1 MPGMNGFQLCQ
12 KIRNIDDKVKICFL
26 TAFEDYR
33 EEFKA
38 LFPSLNEVKCYLKKP
53 IQELIKR
60 LQDLAKS

>member
-1 MPGMNGFQLCQ
+1 MGFNYVRKLE
-12 KIRNIDDKVKICFL
+12 ILMTKICFL
-26 TAFEDYR
+26 TAFEDYL

-53 IQELIKR
+53 ITIQELIKR